1 MNKSIAFVLLICFFA
16 LFEATSTFA
25 QGNDDDIQ
33 YIKKNPEGTEFWL
46 LFQQNFQRPERNKT
60 DKQTLQLFITSD
72 YDDTITVT
80 IDEIN
85 YLQRYVIKKNI
96 VQTITLPNQAQFLE
110 MEVVRKMAVHIESN
124 LPIMVYG
131 LNHKKMSTDTYL
143 GLPVKVLGNA
153 YRAVAMTVIGEFVS
167 QIGIVATEDST
178 KVEIVP
184 TYTLLSGRPSN
195 VPFTIVLQKG
205 EAYQFCSDDK
215 ISSRNDLTGTLI
227 VSNKPIAV
235 FSGHQCANVP
245 VAVGTCNHLVEQLPP
260 ISSWGKQFY
269 VGQFQGRSKSSYRI
283 LANENNT
290 VVFEDNKQVAI
301 LKAGQFYENNN
312 LRNVVQVNATKP
324 ILVTQY
330 SQGMRNGDSL
340 GDPMMLLVSP
350 TQQFLKKYRFATP
363 VSGSWK
369 HFINVVVPTAGLA
382 SLRLDSAKVDE
393 RQFKQIGM
401 SNYSFGAIQIPYGT
415 HNISADVPFGL
426 YSYGSGFN
434 EDNYD
439 AYGNIGGQSFLE
451 IDSLNDEDPPLLQ
464 DRIGK
469 KGIDVIVKD
478 DRSTDLGLEKVSI
491 VFASNLQTKLPTI
504 ISGMSQASFN
514 VEAINPNE
522 IGRMIIQAVDV
533 KGNMSLFT
541 VCYTS
546 EDDKGGLTYT
556 TCTGDKEEC
565 LPRSTYYYGALASL
579 GYTMQSTNFS
589 TNSLLP
595 RVGPSFGDASGFGGF
610 GTVFFGKRL
619 SQQFS
624 VTANLAFTSLGGT
637 FNSPDSSTSSVF
649 DQVSGNVVP
658 LQESTLL
665 TNTSL
670 YSNIGISGEWYFAQ
684 PMYIKAGINAA
695 IPLKESVNIQQRI
708 DAPASFN
715 YPNNSKIT
723 DVNISTIGTF
733 GTTFTANLG
742 IGALLPITYTYSGV
756 FEANYVRNLTSIS
769 GGADW
774 NFQQLQLNFGI
785 RVRL

>member
-1 MNKSIAFVLLICFFA
+1 MKTYIQCCLWILILVVSLPVLSIA
-16 LFEATSTFA
+16 
-25 QGNDDDIQ
+25 NDEEEVQ

-46 LFQQNFQRPERNKT
+46 LFQQNFQRPEKNKA

-72 YDDTITVT
+72 YDDTITVS
-80 IDEIN
+80 IDAIN
-85 YLQRYVIKKNI
+85 FLQRYVIKKNI
-96 VQTITLPNQAQFLE
+96 VQTVKLPNEAQFLE
-110 MEVVRKMAVHIESN
+110 MEIARKMAIHVESTK
-124 LPIMVYG
+124 PIMVYC

-143 GLPVKVLGNA
+143 GLPVNVLGNS

-167 QIGIVATEDST
+167 QIGIVATQDST
-178 KVEIVP
+178 IVEIVP
-184 TYTLLSGRPSN
+184 TYSLLSGRPGN
-195 VPFTIVLQKG
+195 VPFKIVLQKG
-205 EAYQFCSDDK
+205 EAYQFCADDK
-215 ISSRNDLTGTLI
+215 ISSRNDLTGTLVI
-227 VSNKPIAV
+227 GNKPIAV

-269 VGQFQGRSKSSYRI
+269 VGQFKGRSKSTYRI

-290 VVFEDNKQVAI
+290 VVFEDNKQVAV

-312 LRNVVQVNATKP
+312 LRSVVQVNATKP

-369 HFINVVVPTAGLA
+369 HFINVVVPTAGLS
-382 SLRLDSAKVDE
+382 SLKLDSAKVDE
-393 RQFKQIGM
+393 NQFKQIGM
-401 SNYSFGAIQIPYGT
+401 SNYSFGAIQIPFGT
-415 HNISADVPFGL
+415 HFISADVPFGL

-451 IDSLNDEDPPLLQ
+451 IDSLNDEDPPILQ
-464 DRIGK
+464 DKIGK
-469 KGIDVIVKD
+469 KGIDIIVKD

-491 VFASNLQTKLPTI
+491 VYASNLQTKLPTI
-504 ISGMSQASFN
+504 ISGMSQASFT
-514 VEAINPNE
+514 VEAISPNE

-533 KGNMSLFT
+533 KGNIALFT

-546 EDDKGGLTYT
+546 DDVNAGLSYT
-556 TCTGDKEEC
+556 TCDGDKDEC
-565 LPRSTYYYGALASL
+565 LPRSTFFYGAMANL
-579 GYTMQSTNFS
+579 GYTMQTTDFASNA
-589 TNSLLP
+589 LLP
-595 RVGPSFGDASGFGGF
+595 RTGPSFGDASGFGGY
-610 GTVFFGKRL
+610 GSLFFGKRIN
-619 SQQFS
+619 QQFS
-624 VTANLAFTSLGGT
+624 ISANLSFSSLGGT

-649 DQVSGNVVP
+649 DQVTGTVVP

-670 YSNIGISGEWYFAQ
+670 YTNFGISGEWYFAQ
-684 PMYIKAGINAA
+684 PMYIKAGVTAA
-695 IPLKESVNIQQRI
+695 IPFIESVSVQQRI

-723 DVNISTIGTF
+723 ETNISTIG
-733 GTTFTANLG
+733 GFTPNFMVNLG
-742 IGALLPITYTYSGV
+742 VGALIPLTYTYNGV
-756 FEANYVRNLTSIS
+756 FEANYVRSLTSIS
-769 GGADW
+769 SESDW
-774 NFQQLQLNFGI
+774 NFQQLQFNFGVRI
-785 RVRL
+785 RL